1 MILKYSKIQKIRK
14 KNIEKQPLRYEIT
27 FKFLHEK
34 NVIKSMLKF
43 CFLPTTLAKQQ
54 KLENW
59 QGCDKTD
66 IHVLCVM
73 RIKIDTILSE
83 KSMAI
88 SSKTKLWNIHYPAT
102 QKFHLE

>member
-1 MILKYSKIQKIRK
+1 
-14 KNIEKQPLRYEIT
+14 
-27 FKFLHEK
+27 
-34 NVIKSMLKF
+34 MLKF
-43 CFLPTTLAKQQ
+43 CLLPTTLAKQQ

-73 RIKIDTILSE
+73 RIKIDTIISE
-83 KSMAI
+83 KSLAI
-88 SSKTKLWNIHYPAT
+88 ASKTKPWNIHYPAT